1 MQIFCGTWSLCRTA
15 GEEVV
20 AYTDREMAQEYC
32 SKVAKLDSTQPAQLI
47 AGKGYRGIYK
57 SRTNNDL
64 H

>member
-1 MQIFCGTWSLCRTA
+1 MCRTA

-20 AYTDREMAQEYC
+20 TYTDREMAQEYC
-32 SKVAKLDSTQPAQLI
+32 SKVAKLDSMQPPAQLI

-57 SRTNNDL
+57 SKTNNDL